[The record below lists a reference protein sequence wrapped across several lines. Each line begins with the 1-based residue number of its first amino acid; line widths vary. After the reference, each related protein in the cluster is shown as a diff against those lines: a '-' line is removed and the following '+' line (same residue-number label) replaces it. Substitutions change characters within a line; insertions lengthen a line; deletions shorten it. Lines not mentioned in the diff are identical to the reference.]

1 MTNPEAL
8 NNEIQSD
15 KKFVDFYMIFNFHG
29 LYVFNIINMISTCRI
44 VGAGLLRGAPR
55 FRMNH
60 IKDMRE
66 ENARVK
72 MAELQ
77 NQPLIEENSRVYKP
91 LETIEFNR
99 EGEVLLYSADPL
111 DKEDLYFKYPY
122 VLCKNCLTQMNL

>member
-1 MTNPEAL
+1 
-8 NNEIQSD
+8 
-15 KKFVDFYMIFNFHG
+15 MICNFDE

-44 VGAGLLRGAPR
+44 VSAGLLRGMPR

-99 EGEVLLYSADPL
+99 EGEVLLYSAEPL
-111 DKEDLYFKYPY
+111 AKEDLYFKYPY
-122 VLCKNCLTQMNL
+122 VLCNLCLT